1 MYQPAPELTMLRTPD
16 RATDAHTAAMPAS
29 SSPTASAD
37 DDTLSETSFDAGS
50 DHFAFTPKRP
60 SKVLRAW
67 ERKPATPF
75 APRTETQK
83 IWKRV
88 PLQDKPTNGTVE
100 IRTNGK
106 HDGDARGVKR
116 TRLAGPTTG
125 NGKENYANTQWDKQ
139 ADDAR
144 RKLPKE
150 QTNVLRSPKMAPSPL
165 KKECTFDIV
174 NDPPPAT
181 ALELEADR
189 VVRRLEEMQK
199 ADEAAENELRD
210 DGLQKMKSLKAELV
224 HSTPPTHKSDNT
236 MAELAYDSEEATSE
250 DGAANTPSTNGFFT
264 DSIIFDDQESES
276 EIDEAPAAG
285 DVTYHAHDSDCG
297 SETSYEQPPSTLPAT
312 NVSLILSTEDDKSA
326 DVLQGDCR
334 PPLINSEQHNLQVQ
348 VTGMETETAASV
360 QLSSNRTIESTEETK
375 FELCGCEINPDHG
388 KTAETVKEDLE
399 RHTESSSSLQ
409 EQEGSGPNVLATDSN
424 NGEAETPSTSETSLP
439 QTCAVS
445 HAMTGLQVDP
455 DQILNNASSTN
466 TAQSDVMIFG
476 GANDNLCKQLFTP
489 QAPVLPAPEAPPS
502 DDTAYLHDFLTRARA
517 QKAARAA
524 SSPERIGS
532 SVSSPAKNTR
542 QAQSNLVTD
551 STSPLGVT
559 HVELR
564 PDEVVEDTINDD
576 QATSPCRRSS
586 RPRLPKPLKSVV
598 PSIPNTIPV
607 RRSNGTEFVFLQRTE
622 AMQIS
627 LDTRTNTLRN
637 KGEAV
642 PPSMRLGSLVTGE
655 MSPIKERKKN
665 SKAKKTVKWDE
676 KLGQEQL
683 EALLED
689 QALVMDTQSKSKPE
703 PLAKTEEKT
712 ISEVEKSEKREKNAR
727 KSVKRLGTVN
737 GTPAPKKR
745 VMPATALPVPTRTLR
760 ARTKT

>member
-1 MYQPAPELTMLRTPD
+1 MLRTPE
-16 RATDAHTAAMPAS
+16 RATDARSAAMPAS
-29 SSPTASAD
+29 SSPTTPSD
-37 DDTLSETSFDAGS
+37 NDTISDTSCDAGS

-60 SKVLRAW
+60 IKVPRAW

-88 PLQDKPTNGTVE
+88 PLQEKSTNEIVE

-106 HDGDARGVKR
+106 NDSDARGVKR
-116 TRLAGPTTG
+116 TRLAGPNID

-150 QTNVLRSPKMAPSPL
+150 QTNVLRNPKIPPSPL
-165 KKECTFDIV
+165 KKECTLDIV
-174 NDPPPAT
+174 NGHPPPT
-181 ALELEADR
+181 ALEREADC

-199 ADEAAENELRD
+199 ADKATKNELRD
-210 DGLQKMKSLKAELV
+210 DELQETKLPKAELV
-224 HSTPPTHKSDNT
+224 QYASPACNSDKIK
-236 MAELAYDSEEATSE
+236 AELVYDGEEATIE
-250 DGAANTPSTNGFFT
+250 DGAATTPSTNGFFT
-264 DSIIFDDQESES
+264 DSIIFDNQEIEP
-276 EIDEAPAAG
+276 EIDEEPAAR
-285 DVTYHAHDSDCG
+285 HLSHQERNSDCG
-297 SETSYEQPPSTLPAT
+297 SENSYEQPPNILPAT
-312 NVSLILSTEDDKSA
+312 NIPLTLSNEDDPSLYLLQA
-326 DVLQGDCR
+326 DCEY
-334 PPLINSEQHNLQVQ
+334 PLACSGHHNLQVQ
-348 VTGMETETAASV
+348 VTSIESETTNSA
-360 QLSSNRTIESTEETK
+360 QLLSEVTPESTEERVLG
-375 FELCGCEINPDHG
+375 FCDSEIIKDHENSA
-388 KTAETVKEDLE
+388 KTLHENLE
-399 RHTESSSSLQ
+399 GHMEPYASLQ
-409 EQEGSGPNVLATDSN
+409 EQDGSGPEMLARDSD
-424 NGEAETPSTSETSLP
+424 NGNAETPSTSEMGLP
-439 QTCAVS
+439 HACAGS
-445 HAMTGLQVDP
+445 HEMTGLQVDP
-455 DQILNNASSTN
+455 DQILNDRSSTN
-466 TAQSDVMIFG
+466 TTQSDVMIFG
-476 GANDNLCKQLFTP
+476 GASDNLCRHLFTP
-489 QAPVLPAPEAPPS
+489 QASVLSAPEAPPS

-524 SSPERIGS
+524 SSPERMGS
-532 SVSSPAKNTR
+532 PVSSPPKNTR
-542 QAQSNLVTD
+542 QAQVNLAEE
-551 STSPLGVT
+551 SMAPLEVT

-564 PDEVVEDTINDD
+564 PEEIVDGTINDD

-586 RPRLPKPLKSVV
+586 RPRIPKPLKSVV

-637 KGEAV
+637 KGEAM

-655 MSPIKERKKN
+655 ISPIKERKKN

-689 QALVMDTQSKSKPE
+689 QTIVTGAKPKTKPE
-703 PLAKTEEKT
+703 PLAKTEEKAK
-712 ISEVEKSEKREKNAR
+712 SEVEKSEKREKNAR

-745 VMPATALPVPTRTLR
+745 VIPATALPVPTRTLR

>member
-1 MYQPAPELTMLRTPD
+1 MLRTPE

-29 SSPTASAD
+29 SSPSASSD
-37 DDTLSETSFDAGS
+37 DGTISEQSFDAGS

-88 PLQDKPTNGTVE
+88 PLQDKTTNGTVE
-100 IRTNGK
+100 IRANGK

-116 TRLAGPTTG
+116 TRLAGLTTDD
-125 NGKENYANTQWDKQ
+125 GKENYANTQWDKQ

-150 QTNVLRSPKMAPSPL
+150 QTNVLRSPKVPLSPL
-165 KKECTFDIV
+165 KKDCTFDIM
-174 NDPPPAT
+174 NDPPPPT

-199 ADEAAENELRD
+199 ADEAIENELRD
-210 DGLQKMKSLKAELV
+210 DGLQRMESAKAELV
-224 HSTPPTHKSDNT
+224 HSASPTHSLEEIK
-236 MAELAYDSEEATSE
+236 AQLAYDSEEATSD
-250 DGAANTPSTNGFFT
+250 DGAATTPSTNGFFT

-276 EIDEAPAAG
+276 EIDENPTAE
-285 DVTYHAHDSDCG
+285 DVTHQAHSSDYR
-297 SETSYEQPPSTLPAT
+297 SETSYEQPPSILLAT
-312 NVSLILSTEDDKSA
+312 NASSLPSTEEDKSTDLFPA
-326 DVLQGDCR
+326 DCG
-334 PPLINSEQHNLQVQ
+334 PPVVNSEQQNLQVQ
-348 VTGMETETAASV
+348 VAGIEAETATSV
-360 QLSSNRTIESTEETK
+360 PVSSKSTPESTEETTIQVR
-375 FELCGCEINPDHG
+375 GCETTPDHG
-388 KTAETVKEDLE
+388 NNTGTVNEELE
-399 RHTESSSSLQ
+399 RHTDSSSSLQ
-409 EQEGSGPNVLATDSN
+409 EHEGSGPNVLATESN

-439 QTCAVS
+439 QTCVAS
-445 HAMTGLQVDP
+445 HAKTGLQVDP
-455 DQILNNASSTN
+455 DQIFNDGSSTS

-476 GANDNLCKQLFTP
+476 GASDNLCKHLFTP
-489 QAPVLPAPEAPPS
+489 QAPVVSAPEAPPS

-524 SSPERIGS
+524 TSPERIGS

-542 QAQSNLVTD
+542 QAQSNLITD

-564 PDEVVEDTINDD
+564 PDEVVDDTINDD

-655 MSPIKERKKN
+655 ISPIKERKKT

-689 QALVMDTQSKSKPE
+689 QAIVKDTKSKNKPE
-703 PLAKTEEKT
+703 PLAKTEEEA

-760 ARTKT
+760 TRTKT